1 MTSGLGVLP
10 GVRREFANRL
20 QYKTR
25 SIESNWFYFETSSN
39 PKVPE
44 AKQSITMQLNFDAAA
59 ARNAQA
65 RPATPPITA
74 AMALLFAVA
83 CGLAVANVYYAQP
96 LLDTLAA
103 TFGIRPATVGIVI
116 TITQVGYGL
125 GLLLVVP
132 LGDLIDRRQL
142 IVGQSL
148 LSVVALLCVAL
159 APSAAIL
166 LPAMAAVGLLAVV
179 TQVLVAYAALMAP
192 PGERGRVVGIVT
204 SGIII
209 GILLAR
215 AVSGTLSDLVGWRSV
230 YLVSAAATLVVSGL
244 LWKALPRRA
253 PPPVRISYLQLI
265 RSVFTLFAEESVLR
279 IRAVLAMLIFMAITM
294 LLTPMVLPLTAA
306 PFSLSHTQVGL
317 FGLAGAAGAMGAAR
331 AGRQADRGR
340 AQRTTGI
347 GLSVMLLSWALIA
360 MLPWSIWA
368 MVVGVVTI
376 DFGLQSVHVANQSLI
391 YRVRP
396 EAQSRLTAGYMIFYS
411 IGSAT
416 GSIASTMLYAHG
428 GWNSVCL
435 AGAFTSA
442 LALAFWAM
450 TRHLTPQDASS

>member
-1 MTSGLGVLP
+1 M
-10 GVRREFANRL
+10 E
-20 QYKTR
+20 
-25 SIESNWFYFETSSN
+25 
-39 PKVPE
+39 
-44 AKQSITMQLNFDAAA
+44 LNLDAAA
-59 ARNAQA
+59 ARHAEA
-65 RPATPPITA
+65 RPAAPSISG

-96 LLDTLAA
+96 LLDTLAV

-132 LGDLIDRRQL
+132 LGDLIDRRRL

-148 LSVVALLCVAL
+148 LSVIALLCVAL

-179 TQVLVAYAALMAP
+179 TQVLVAYAAIMAP

-204 SGIII
+204 SGIIV

-215 AVSGTLSDLVGWRSV
+215 AVSGTLSDLFGWRSV

-244 LWKALPRRA
+244 LWKALPRNVRPA
-253 PPPVRISYLQLI
+253 VRIPYLQLI
-265 RSVFTLFAEESVLR
+265 RSVFTLFAEEPVLR

-294 LLTPMVLPLTAA
+294 LLTPMVLPLTAP

-317 FGLAGAAGAMGAAR
+317 FGLAGAAGALGAAR

-347 GLSVMLLSWALIA
+347 GLVAMLLSWGLIA
-360 MLPWSIWA
+360 LLPWSIWA
-368 MVVGVVTI
+368 MVVGVVLI
-376 DFGLQSVHVANQSLI
+376 DFGLQSVHVSNQSLI

-411 IGSAT
+411 IGSAA
-416 GSIASTMLYAHG
+416 GSIASTMLYAHA
-428 GWNSVCL
+428 GWNGVCI
-435 AGAFTSA
+435 AGAVTSGI
-442 LALAFWAM
+442 ALAFWAA
-450 TRHLTPQDASS
+450 TRHLTPPDSNP

>member
-1 MTSGLGVLP
+1 MPFPLHLAATNI
-10 GVRREFANRL
+10 A
-20 QYKTR
+20 
-25 SIESNWFYFETSSN
+25 
-39 PKVPE
+39 
-44 AKQSITMQLNFDAAA
+44 MQLNLDPAA
-59 ARNAQA
+59 ARPSNAHA
-65 RPATPPITA
+65 TAPAISS
-74 AMALLFAVA
+74 AMALLFAIA

-103 TFGIRPATVGIVI
+103 TFGIRPAAVGIVI

-132 LGDLIDRRQL
+132 LGDLIDRRRL

-159 APSAAIL
+159 APSAAVL
-166 LPAMAAVGLLAVV
+166 LPAMAAVGVLAVV
-179 TQVLVAYAALMAP
+179 TQVLVAYAALTAP
-192 PGERGRVVGIVT
+192 PGERGRVVGVVT
-204 SGIII
+204 SGIIV

-215 AVSGTLSDLVGWRSV
+215 AVSGTLSDLFGWRSV
-230 YLVSAAATLVVSGL
+230 YLVSAAATLVVAGL
-244 LWKALPRRA
+244 LWKALPRHA
-253 PPPVRISYLQLI
+253 PPSVRIPYVQLI
-265 RSVFTLFAEESVLR
+265 RSVFTLFAEEPVLR

-306 PFSLSHTQVGL
+306 PFALSHTQVGL
-317 FGLAGAAGAMGAAR
+317 FGLAGAAGALGAAR

-340 AQRTTGI
+340 AQRTTCI
-347 GLSVMLLSWALIA
+347 GLVVMLLSWGLIA
-360 MLPWSIWA
+360 LLPWSLWA
-368 MVVGVVTI
+368 MAAGVVAI

-396 EAQSRLTAGYMIFYS
+396 EAQSRLVAGYMVFYS

-416 GSIASTMLYAHG
+416 GSIVSTMLYAHG

-435 AGAFTSA
+435 AGALTSGT
-442 LALAFWAM
+442 ALAFWAA
-450 TRHLTPQDASS
+450 TRHLTPRDSGG

>member
-1 MTSGLGVLP
+1 
-10 GVRREFANRL
+10 
-20 QYKTR
+20 
-25 SIESNWFYFETSSN
+25 
-39 PKVPE
+39 
-44 AKQSITMQLNFDAAA
+44 MQLNIDAAA
-59 ARNAQA
+59 ARDAQT
-65 RPATPPITA
+65 RTATPQITA

-148 LSVVALLCVAL
+148 LSVIALLCVAL
-159 APSAAIL
+159 APSAAVL

-204 SGIII
+204 SGIIV

-230 YLVSAAATLVVSGL
+230 YLVSAAATLIVSGL

-253 PPPVRISYLQLI
+253 LPSMRISYLQLI
-265 RSVFTLFAEESVLR
+265 RSVFTLFAEEPVLR

-428 GWNSVCL
+428 GWNIVCL
-435 AGAFTSA
+435 AGALTSG
-442 LALAFWAM
+442 LALAFWAT
-450 TRHLTPQDASS
+450 TRHLTPQDASP

>member
-1 MTSGLGVLP
+1 M
-10 GVRREFANRL
+10 E
-20 QYKTR
+20 
-25 SIESNWFYFETSSN
+25 
-39 PKVPE
+39 
-44 AKQSITMQLNFDAAA
+44 LNVDAAA
-59 ARNAQA
+59 ARHAEA
-65 RPATPPITA
+65 RPAAPSISG

-132 LGDLIDRRQL
+132 LGDLVDRRRL

-148 LSVVALLCVAL
+148 LSVIALLCVAL
-159 APSAAIL
+159 APSASML
-166 LPAMAAVGLLAVV
+166 LPAMAAVGVLAVV
-179 TQVLVAYAALMAP
+179 TQVLVAYAAIMAP

-204 SGIII
+204 SGIIV

-215 AVSGTLSDLVGWRSV
+215 AVSGTLSDLFGWRSV
-230 YLVSAAATLVVSGL
+230 YLVSAAATLLVSGL
-244 LWKALPRRA
+244 LWKALPQNVRPA
-253 PPPVRISYLQLI
+253 VRIPYPQLI
-265 RSVFTLFAEESVLR
+265 RSVFMLFVEEPVLR

-294 LLTPMVLPLTAA
+294 LLTPMVLPLTAP

-317 FGLAGAAGAMGAAR
+317 FGLAGAAGALGAAR
-331 AGRQADRGR
+331 AGRLADRGR

-347 GLSVMLLSWALIA
+347 GLVVMLLSWALIA
-360 MLPWSIWA
+360 LLPWSIWA
-368 MVVGVVTI
+368 MVIGVVTI
-376 DFGLQSVHVANQSLI
+376 DFGLQSVHVSNQSLI

-416 GSIASTMLYAHG
+416 GSIASTMVYAHA
-428 GWNSVCL
+428 GWNGVCI
-435 AGAFTSA
+435 AGAIISGI
-442 LALAFWAM
+442 ALAFWAL
-450 TRHLTPQDASS
+450 TRHLTPADSPR

>member
-1 MTSGLGVLP
+1 M
-10 GVRREFANRL
+10 E
-20 QYKTR
+20 
-25 SIESNWFYFETSSN
+25 
-39 PKVPE
+39 
-44 AKQSITMQLNFDAAA
+44 LNVDATA
-59 ARNAQA
+59 ARHAQA
-65 RPATPPITA
+65 RAIAPAISAP
-74 AMALLFAVA
+74 MALLFAVA

-132 LGDLIDRRQL
+132 LGDLIDRRRL

-148 LSVVALLCVAL
+148 LSVIALLCVAL

-166 LPAMAAVGLLAVV
+166 LPAMAAVGVLAVV
-179 TQVLVAYAALMAP
+179 TQVLVAYAAIMAP

-204 SGIII
+204 SGIIV

-215 AVSGTLSDLVGWRSV
+215 AVSGTLSDLFGWRSV
-230 YLVSAAATLVVSGL
+230 YLVSAVATLLVSGL
-244 LWKALPRRA
+244 LWKALPRNVRPA
-253 PPPVRISYLQLI
+253 VRIPYPQLI
-265 RSVFTLFAEESVLR
+265 RSVFMLFVEEPVLR

-294 LLTPMVLPLTAA
+294 LLTPMVLPLTAP

-317 FGLAGAAGAMGAAR
+317 FGLAGAAGALGAAR
-331 AGRQADRGR
+331 AGRQADRGH

-347 GLSVMLLSWALIA
+347 GLVVMLLSWALIA
-360 MLPWSIWA
+360 LLPWSIWA
-368 MVVGVVTI
+368 MVIGVVTI
-376 DFGLQSVHVANQSLI
+376 DFGLQSVHVSNQSLI

-416 GSIASTMLYAHG
+416 GSITSTIVYAHA
-428 GWNSVCL
+428 GWNGVCI
-435 AGAFTSA
+435 AGAVTSG
-442 LALAFWAM
+442 LALAFWAA
-450 TRHLTPQDASS
+450 TRHLTPPDSKP

>member
-1 MTSGLGVLP
+1 M
-10 GVRREFANRL
+10 E
-20 QYKTR
+20 
-25 SIESNWFYFETSSN
+25 
-39 PKVPE
+39 
-44 AKQSITMQLNFDAAA
+44 LNVDAAA
-59 ARNAQA
+59 ARHAEA
-65 RPATPPITA
+65 RPAAPSISG

-116 TITQVGYGL
+116 TITQIGYGL

-132 LGDLIDRRQL
+132 LGDLVDRRRL

-148 LSVVALLCVAL
+148 LSVIALLCVAL
-159 APSAAIL
+159 APSASML
-166 LPAMAAVGLLAVV
+166 LPAMAAVGVLAVV
-179 TQVLVAYAALMAP
+179 TQVLVAYAAIMAP

-204 SGIII
+204 SGIIV

-215 AVSGTLSDLVGWRSV
+215 AVSGTLSDLFGWRSV
-230 YLVSAAATLVVSGL
+230 YLVSAAATLLVSGL
-244 LWKALPRRA
+244 LWKALPQNVRPA
-253 PPPVRISYLQLI
+253 VRIPYPQLI
-265 RSVFTLFAEESVLR
+265 RSVFMLFVEEPVLR

-294 LLTPMVLPLTAA
+294 LLTPMVLPLTAP

-317 FGLAGAAGAMGAAR
+317 FGLAGAAGALGAAR

-347 GLSVMLLSWALIA
+347 GLVVMLLSWALIA
-360 MLPWSIWA
+360 LLPWSIWA
-368 MVVGVVTI
+368 MVIGVVTI
-376 DFGLQSVHVANQSLI
+376 DFGLQSVHVSNQSLI

-416 GSIASTMLYAHG
+416 GSIASTMVYAHA
-428 GWNSVCL
+428 GWNGVCI
-435 AGAFTSA
+435 AGAITSGI
-442 LALAFWAM
+442 ALAFWVL
-450 TRHLTPQDASS
+450 TRHLTPADSPR

>member
-1 MTSGLGVLP
+1 M
-10 GVRREFANRL
+10 A
-20 QYKTR
+20 
-25 SIESNWFYFETSSN
+25 
-39 PKVPE
+39 
-44 AKQSITMQLNFDAAA
+44 LNVDPAV
-59 ARNAQA
+59 ARHAQA
-65 RPATPPITA
+65 RPAAPSISA

-125 GLLLVVP
+125 GLLMVVP
-132 LGDLIDRRQL
+132 LGDLVDRRRL

-148 LSVVALLCVAL
+148 LSVIALLCVAL

-166 LPAMAAVGLLAVV
+166 LPAMAAVGMLAVV

-204 SGIII
+204 TGIVV

-215 AVSGTLSDLVGWRSV
+215 AVSGTLSDLFGWRSV
-230 YLVSAAATLVVSGL
+230 YLVSAAATLAVAGL
-244 LWKALPRRA
+244 LWKALPRQA
-253 PPPVRISYLQLI
+253 KPSVRIPYVQLI
-265 RSVFTLFAEESVLR
+265 GSVFTLFAEEPVLR

-294 LLTPMVLPLTAA
+294 LLTPMVLPLAA
-306 PFSLSHTQVGL
+306 PPFSLSHTQVGL
-317 FGLAGAAGAMGAAR
+317 FGLAGAAGALGAAR

-347 GLSVMLLSWALIA
+347 GLVVMLLSWGLIA
-360 MLPWSIWA
+360 LLPWSLWA
-368 MVVGVVTI
+368 MAVGVVTI

-428 GWNSVCL
+428 GWNGVCL
-435 AGAFTSA
+435 AGAVTSGV
-442 LALAFWAM
+442 ALAFWAA
-450 TRHLTPQDASS
+450 TRHLTPRDSIS